1 MNQAAMRIT
10 ASLLLWY
17 LLSTMIMSGGGWG
30 VWGVAHQGPGT
41 SHSSPHSSSLLV
53 GVITMRTSLYLWN
66 IIAWL
71 VSTQVLF
78 HRGLIVL
85 LFHSW
90 MPWLACY
97 LYLVSVCRPVCLFF
111 CMCIS
116 FTTQLLLQE
125 GSSSPFTVSIVI
137 GFCKAA
143 GKQWANEETLNRL
156 LEALC
161 TLQAEWSH
169 CK

>member
-1 MNQAAMRIT
+1 MV
-10 ASLLLWY
+10 SP
-17 LLSTMIMSGGGWG
+17 LSHDWGWWWGG
-30 VWGVAHQGPGT
+30 QSTKDLGPLT
-41 SHSSPHSSSLLV
+41 QPPPPYPPFLLV
-53 GVITMRTSLYLWN
+53 DVIIMWTSLYLWN

-78 HRGLIVL
+78 QQGLIVL

-90 MPWLACY
+90 MPWLVCY
-97 LYLVSVCRPVCLFF
+97 LYSVRLSLRICICFIGRFF
-111 CMCIS
+111 TS
-116 FTTQLLLQE
+116 PPPPNAQLLLWE
-125 GSSSPFTVSIVI
+125 GPAPPFTVSTLIV
-137 GFCKAA
+137 FCEAA
-143 GKQWANEETLNRL
+143 GKQWADEETLNRS